1 MCRPGVFRSVGPT
14 TDVSEERPTRDDI
27 TEGMTVTVVQE
38 QDNNEGEPL
47 IGDVRQIVSEDN
59 TQPGGVKVK
68 LESGV
73 VGRVKEIRPDEG

>member
-1 MCRPGVFRSVGPT
+1 MCRPGVFRPVGPT
-14 TDVSEERPTRDDI
+14 TGVSDERPTRDDI

-38 QDNNEGEPL
+38 QENNEGEPL